1 MTGHGTSPP
10 SADKSARGV
19 GSPDL
24 PEHVCHRA
32 IEARDP
38 RFDGTFF
45 VGITTTRI
53 YCRPVC
59 PSRPADPGHRRFFVS
74 APAAEQA
81 GFRPCLRCRPEL
93 APGRALVDAV
103 SRLAAAAA
111 QRIGAGALNG
121 QPVASLA
128 SDLFVSERHLRRA
141 LKRELGVS
149 PVELAQTHR
158 LLLAK
163 RLLADTTLDVS
174 RVASASGFQSLRRFN
189 AVFRDRYRMSPTA
202 LRRTS
207 RSAGQPAGGTRG
219 AELEPSG
226 EPLRLTL
233 SYRPPFA
240 WDRVLTLLRRDALP
254 GVEIFDGNRY
264 GRAVRVDGHGGVV
277 FAEDV
282 PARRELTLEI
292 STSLVPALMPLLA
305 RLRRLFD
312 LDAEPA
318 VVDAHLEEGGLARL
332 VRRRPGMRIPGAFD
346 GFEVAM
352 ATLLLGVAPHG
363 RPAPP
368 WRRRTK
374 DRDLVHGVVEAL
386 GEPLKTGTHGLV
398 RLAPGPER
406 VADAGA
412 RGLGALGVP
421 ERRATAIADLAARVA
436 RGELRLDPE
445 GDVAETYG
453 ALIDLPWVGERLA
466 TVVAMRVL
474 HWPDAFPASD
484 RALQRAAGVQGAA
497 TLRARAEEWRPWR
510 AYAAL
515 HLWADFYDT

>member
-1 MTGHGTSPP
+1 MTGRGTSPS
-10 SADKSARGV
+10 SADTSAQDV

-38 RFDGTFF
+38 RFDGAFF

-59 PSRPADPGHRRFFVS
+59 PSRPADPGHRRFFGS
-74 APAAEQA
+74 AAAAEQA

-93 APGRALVDAV
+93 A
-103 SRLAAAAA
+103 AAAA

-121 QPVASLA
+121 RPVASLA

-189 AVFRDRYRMSPTA
+189 AVFRDRYRMSPTV

-207 RSAGQPAGGTRG
+207 RSNGRPSG
-219 AELEPSG
+219 AAPGATEVEPSG

-233 SYRPPFA
+233 SYRPPLA
-240 WDRVLTLLRRDALP
+240 WDRVLALLRRDALP

-264 GRAVRVDGHGGVV
+264 GRTVRVDGLGGVV

-282 PARRELTLEI
+282 AARRELTLEI

-305 RLRRLFD
+305 RLRRVFD

-318 VVDAHLEEGGLARL
+318 VVDAHLEEGGLAQL

-352 ATLLLGVAPHG
+352 ATLLVGGAPHS
-363 RPAPP
+363 RPGLP
-368 WRRRTK
+368 WRRRTAA
-374 DRDLVHGVVEAL
+374 RDLMHGVVEAL
-386 GEPLKTGTHGLV
+386 GEPLQTGTHGLV
-398 RLAPGPER
+398 RLAPRPER

-421 ERRATAIADLAARVA
+421 ERRATAIADLAARVV
-436 RGELRLDPE
+436 RGELRLDPG
-445 GDVAETYG
+445 GDVADTYG

-484 RALQRAAGVQGAA
+484 RALQRAAGVRGTAR
-497 TLRARAEEWRPWR
+497 LRARAEEWRPWR

-515 HLWADFYDT
+515 HLWADFYEGGA